1 MSTASTS
8 ETIANTGPLGGW
20 FSGPLGTT
28 LRSFKR
34 EFFWLC
40 VFSMFANL
48 LLLAPT
54 LYMLQVFDRVML
66 SGNAL
71 TLVSLTV
78 ALVVLLTVMSF
89 SEWVRSRLLVRS
101 GARLDQVMSQ
111 RIFSAAFGAQLAKA
125 QRSPQQPLTD
135 MNTVRQFLTGNGV
148 FAVVDTPWAIVFIV
162 VLFLMHP
169 WLGWLSVGFCV
180 VQIGLGFLMQRL
192 SREAQQKQQELML
205 DSAQYLQAKLRN
217 AETVEAMGM
226 RDNLRVQ
233 WMALH
238 DKQTLNHSQ
247 VQALSHRTQA
257 VMKFIQYTQQALML
271 SMGAVLAM
279 DGKITPG
286 AMIASN
292 VLMGNALRPFGVL
305 VQSWGQSAQAR
316 AAFARL
322 NALLTSF
329 ASRPDQAMG
338 GQVLGQL
345 TLRQLKAMAPGRET
359 PILKGLDF
367 EFKPGEIIGIVGP
380 SGAGKSTLARCL
392 LGIWPNT
399 TGDVLLDG
407 RPLHTWPSE
416 LLGEHF
422 GYLPQD
428 VELFE
433 GTIADNIARFGQASP
448 QAVITAAKAAGI
460 HDMVLRQPKGYD
472 TLIGDAGMVLS
483 GGQRQR
489 LGLARAMLGHPKVV
503 VLDEPNANLD
513 DAGEAALGRALIDL
527 KRRGTTVFM
536 IVHQGQLLGLSDRV
550 LVLESGQISQ
560 VIARPPTA
568 ASPAGTAG
576 PASAAAANPAAV
588 RLVAASAAPAQP
600 APSAAAANLGQAT
613 AARTANTTSAASDAA
628 TAGGPGAESGPTA
641 LSASTAV
648 AASDSTAASSKSP
661 L

>member
-1 MSTASTS
+1 MSTVATP
-8 ETIANTGPLGGW
+8 ETKAGTAPLGGW
-20 FSGPLGTT
+20 FSGPVGAT

-148 FAVVDTPWAIVFIV
+148 FAVVDTPWAVVFIA

-169 WLGWLSVGFCV
+169 WLGWMSVGFCV

-192 SREAQQKQQELML
+192 SKEAQQKQQELML

-226 RDNLRVQ
+226 RDNLRLQ

-238 DKQTLNHSQ
+238 DKQTLNHGQ
-247 VQALSHRTQA
+247 VQALAHRTQA
-257 VMKFIQYTQQALML
+257 VMKFVQYTQQALML
-271 SMGAVLAM
+271 SLGAVLAI

-286 AMIASN
+286 AMVASN

-329 ASRPDQAMG
+329 APRSDQAMG
-338 GQVLGQL
+338 AKVLGQL
-345 TLRQLKAMAPGRET
+345 TLRQLKAMAPGREA

-399 TGDVLLDG
+399 TGEVLLDG
-407 RPLHTWPSE
+407 RPLHDWPSE
-416 LLGEHF
+416 SLGEHF

-428 VELFE
+428 IELFE
-433 GTIADNIARFGQASP
+433 GTIAENIARFGNVAP
-448 QAVITAAKAAGI
+448 ETVITAARAAGI
-460 HDMVLRQPKGYD
+460 HEMVLRQPKGYD
-472 TLIGDAGMVLS
+472 TPIGDAGTVLS

-489 LGLARAMLGHPKVV
+489 LGLARAILRHPKVV

-550 LVLESGQISQ
+550 LVLDAGQISQ
-560 VIARPPTA
+560 VIVRPTTP
-568 ASPAGTAG
+568 ASPAGPTS
-576 PASAAAANPAAV
+576 PAAANPASV
-588 RLVAASAAPAQP
+588 RLVAAPAAAPAPTHPP
-600 APSAAAANLGQAT
+600 APA
-613 AARTANTTSAASDAA
+613 
-628 TAGGPGAESGPTA
+628 PGAP
-641 LSASTAV
+641 
-648 AASDSTAASSKSP
+648 SDSTAASSKQP

>member
-1 MSTASTS
+1 MSTADTS
-8 ETIANTGPLGGW
+8 ETLANTGPLGGW
-20 FSGPLGTT
+20 FSGPVGAT

-78 ALVVLLTVMSF
+78 VLVVLLGVMSF

-148 FAVVDTPWAIVFIV
+148 FAVVDTPWAVVFIV

-180 VQIGLGFLMQRL
+180 VQIGLGFLMQRF
-192 SREAQQKQQELML
+192 SKEAQQKQQDLML

-238 DKQTLNHSQ
+238 EKQTLNHSH
-247 VQALSHRTQA
+247 VQELAHRSQA
-257 VMKFIQYTQQALML
+257 VMKFVQYTQQALML
-271 SMGAVLAM
+271 SLGALLAI

-286 AMIASN
+286 AMVASN

-329 ASRPDQAMG
+329 APRSDQTMG
-338 GQVLGQL
+338 GQVLGQI
-345 TLRQLKAMAPGRET
+345 TLRQLKAVAPGRET

-407 RPLHTWPSE
+407 RPLQAWPSE

-428 VELFE
+428 IELFE
-433 GTIADNIARFGQASP
+433 GTIADNIARFGNSAP
-448 QAVITAAKAAGI
+448 ATVITAAKAAGI
-460 HDMVLRQPKGYD
+460 HEMVLRQPKGYD
-472 TLIGDAGMVLS
+472 TPIGDAGTVLS

-489 LGLARAMLGHPKVV
+489 LGLARAMLGHPRVV

-536 IVHQGQLLGLSDRV
+536 IVHQGQLLGLSDRI
-550 LVLESGQISQ
+550 LVMESGQISQ
-560 VIARPPTA
+560 VIVRPPTA
-568 ASPAGTAG
+568 ASPTSTAAAS
-576 PASAAAANPAAV
+576 PASNPASV
-588 RLVAASAAPAQP
+588 RLVAAPAAPAQP
-600 APSAAAANLGQAT
+600 APSAAAAT
-613 AARTANTTSAASDAA
+613 AAHSGAAGAANATSAASDA
-628 TAGGPGAESGPTA
+628 TTGERPGAEPAPKTM
-641 LSASTAV
+641 SAPAQG
-648 AASDSTAASSKSP
+648 APSDSTAASSKSS